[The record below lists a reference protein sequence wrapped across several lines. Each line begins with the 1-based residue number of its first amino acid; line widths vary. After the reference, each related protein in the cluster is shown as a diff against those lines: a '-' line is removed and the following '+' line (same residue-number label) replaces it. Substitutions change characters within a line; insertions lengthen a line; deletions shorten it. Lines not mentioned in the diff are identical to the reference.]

1 MIVILSTHPKI
12 CTIIKLKGDTD
23 MAHKQLGVYTQ
34 KLFDTVI
41 TLRTEVD
48 NLHQAY
54 SMIQKQI
61 KDMATLADKGSLA
74 SLAESL
80 DMEKIAKLA
89 LIAATISHNAAIISN
104 NKSMID
110 ATHQS
115 LLAATDA
122 YNKSQST
129 TLSSKKRETSK
140 GSLQNQE

>member
-1 MIVILSTHPKI
+1 
-12 CTIIKLKGDTD
+12 

-61 KDMATLADKGSLA
+61 KDVATLADKGTLTSF
-74 SLAESL
+74 SESL
-80 DMEKIAKLA
+80 DMEKFAKLA
-89 LIAATISHNAAIISN
+89 LIAATISHNAAIIRN

-110 ATHQS
+110 DTHKS

-122 YNKSQST
+122 YNKSQSN
-129 TLSSKKRETSK
+129 TLFSEKRQTSK
-140 GSLQNQE
+140 GSLKYQE